1 MIDIQSDSRKI
12 KPGDTFIAVKCEVND
27 GHKYIDTAIKAGAKK
42 IIAERG
48 EYSVPTEIVPNT
60 RKYLEDYLKNNYN
73 KYLEEMT
80 IIGITG
86 TNGKTT
92 SAYLLYQALNK
103 LGEKTAYMGTI
114 GFYLDKKICSLP
126 NTSVDL
132 CDTYDL
138 IMRAYDAGYKTVIME
153 VSSHALASGRM
164 KTLIFDYAIFTN
176 LTQDH
181 LDYHKTLDNYI
192 DAKKK
197 MFYLLKE
204 DGISL
209 INNDDEYCDKFK
221 IRNYKT
227 YGFTNSDY
235 TINNDDYINGK
246 KYNIPLLGHFNKY
259 NILAALSVLFEMG
272 YNYDNLYDLVS
283 TLKEP
288 SGRMEVINSGTNKI
302 IVDYAHTPDAMINII
317 SASKELMPNRIITI
331 IGCGGNRD
339 KGKRKMM
346 GMIATDY
353 SDYVIFTSDNP
364 RFEDPNAILRD
375 ITISLD
381 KNNYEIE
388 SNREN
393 AIKRGIQLLTNND
406 ILLVL
411 GKGHEKYQIV
421 KDVKISFDD
430 KKIILENI

>member
-1 MIDIQSDSRKI
+1 MLQSDSRKV
-12 KPGDTFIAVKCEVND
+12 KEGDTFIALKGYNED
-27 GHKYIDTAIKAGAKK
+27 GHKYIDDAIKKGAKK
-42 IIAERG
+42 IIAEHG
-48 EYSVPTEIVPNT
+48 SYSVPTLIVDSTNDYLD
-60 RKYLEDYLKNNYN
+60 KYLKINNVN
-73 KYLEEMT
+73 IK
-80 IIGITG
+80 IIGVTG

-92 SAYLLYQALNK
+92 TCYLIYQLLNK
-103 LGEKTAYMGTI
+103 LEVKCSYIGTLGYI
-114 GFYLDKKICSLP
+114 VDDKLTNLDNTTPGSLELYYLLKDSL
-126 NTSVDL
+126 NHRCEYV
-132 CDTYDL
+132 
-138 IMRAYDAGYKTVIME
+138 VME
-153 VSSHALASGRM
+153 ISSQALDQNRVNFIE
-164 KTLIFDYAIFTN
+164 LDYAIFTN
-176 LTQDH
+176 LTRDH

-381 KNNYEIE
+381 KNNYEIK

>member
-1 MIDIQSDSRKI
+1 MLQSDSRKV
-12 KPGDTFIAVKCEVND
+12 KEGDTFIALKGYNED
-27 GHKYIDTAIKAGAKK
+27 GHKYIEDAIKRGAKK
-42 IIAERG
+42 VIAEHG
-48 EYSVPTEIVPNT
+48 SYSVPTLIVDSTNDYLD
-60 RKYLEDYLKNNYN
+60 KYLKINNSN
-73 KYLEEMT
+73 IK
-80 IIGITG
+80 IIGVTG

-92 SAYLLYQALNK
+92 TCYLIYQLLNK
-103 LGEKTAYMGTI
+103 LGVKCSYIGTLGYI
-114 GFYLDKKICSLP
+114 VDGDLKPLVNTTPGRLELYHLLKDGSNHGCEYVVMEISSQALDQDRVNFLEL
-126 NTSVDL
+126 N
-132 CDTYDL
+132 
-138 IMRAYDAGYKTVIME
+138 
-153 VSSHALASGRM
+153 
-164 KTLIFDYAIFTN
+164 YAVFTN
-176 LTQDH
+176 LTRDH

-197 MFYLLKE
+197 MFYLLKD

-235 TINNDDYINGK
+235 TINDDDYINGK
-246 KYNIPLLGHFNKY
+246 KYNIPLLGHFTKY
-259 NILAALSVLFEMG
+259 NVLAASSVLFEMG

-283 TLKEP
+283 HLKEP

-302 IVDYAHTPDAMINII
+302 IVDYAHTPDAMVNII
-317 SASKELMPNRIITI
+317 SASRDLIPNRIITI

-364 RFEDPNAILRD
+364 RFEDPDVILQD

-411 GKGHEKYQIV
+411 GKGHEKYQII
-421 KDVKISFDD
+421 KDTKIPFDD

>member
-1 MIDIQSDSRKI
+1 MLQSDSRKV
-12 KPGDTFIAVKCEVND
+12 KEGDTFIALKGYNED
-27 GHKYIDTAIKAGAKK
+27 GHKYIEDAIKMGAKK
-42 IIAERG
+42 VIAEHG
-48 EYSVPTEIVPNT
+48 SYSVPALIVDSTNDYLD
-60 RKYLEDYLKNNYN
+60 KYLKINNPN
-73 KYLEEMT
+73 IK
-80 IIGITG
+80 IIGVTG

-92 SAYLLYQALNK
+92 TCYLIYQLLNK
-103 LGEKTAYMGTI
+103 LAVKCSYIGTLGYI
-114 GFYLDKKICSLP
+114 IDEEIKPLANTTPGRLELYYLLKDSSNHGCEY
-126 NTSVDL
+126 V
-132 CDTYDL
+132 
-138 IMRAYDAGYKTVIME
+138 VME
-153 VSSHALASGRM
+153 ISSQALDQDRVNF
-164 KTLIFDYAIFTN
+164 LELDYAVFTN
-176 LTQDH
+176 LTRDH

-197 MFYLLKE
+197 MFYLLKD

-235 TINNDDYINGK
+235 TINDDDYINGK

-259 NILAALSVLFEMG
+259 NVLAALSVLFEMG

-283 TLKEP
+283 HLKEP

-317 SASKELMPNRIITI
+317 SASRDLVPNRIITI

-364 RFEDPNAILRD
+364 RFEDPDVILQD

-421 KDVKISFDD
+421 KDMKIPFDD